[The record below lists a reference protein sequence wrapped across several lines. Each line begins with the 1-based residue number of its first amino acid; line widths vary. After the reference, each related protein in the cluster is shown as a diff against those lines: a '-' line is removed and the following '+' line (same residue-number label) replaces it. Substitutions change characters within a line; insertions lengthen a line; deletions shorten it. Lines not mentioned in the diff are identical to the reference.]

1 MSATPSYR
9 RSSLVR
15 RVLSGLFLSVSLL
28 TTACLLLLFYVHVG
42 SPEFQSIA
50 TVVAVSCLV
59 VGLAVGI
66 YVALSILQRIQ
77 PSLTE
82 LAMVAEALS
91 AGNLSVRT
99 TIERDDELGEFAR
112 AFNRMADQLE
122 AETQK
127 LAARDIQY
135 GVQSLDQVLVSTT
148 DLDKLVQNSL
158 EKVCYL
164 TGAQMGTIY
173 LWQEDRL
180 VLGAQWGH
188 NSSPPVVQLGEGIV
202 GQAAQKGEP
211 VIWENTDSDFLY
223 ATPIGNIIPR
233 SLSAWPLRLKRSLVG
248 VLFLASLT
256 PLSDQSQNL
265 LNSIDRRLATAI
277 SNAQSVQTIARQ
289 REELTTLFEQLVDGI
304 LLCDPQGKI
313 LKINSAG
320 RQMLGFACDPQSSP
334 VVATSMVEL
343 VQQFDIR
350 NSKGQPI
357 DPKQLVVFP
366 AMEKGTVVEDEIIMY
381 HPDRGEVILS
391 TKAAPLLGVAN
402 EQLGSVMILRDVT
415 QERYREKMLEE
426 TNYLMIEQQKRMSI
440 LQRLTNLIN
449 QQLDNLDELL
459 ASIVEATCDAFNWA
473 EVGILAL
480 YDTKKEQLVFSATKG
495 LHLDL
500 EGLPLH
506 AESVLT
512 RVFQEGVPQQVTEGD
527 TLLLDNVHL
536 QSVLCVPIESSRS
549 GRLGVL
555 AIGHSTLKQASSRED
570 CNLLASFGIQA
581 AIAISNAQLIKQIE
595 SQNAQLLEATQ
606 LKSQFLAN
614 MSHELRTPMN
624 AVIGF
629 SQVLLR
635 QKRDP
640 LTENQIDM
648 IERILRNG
656 KHLLELIDDILD
668 LSKIEA
674 GQMEQHPEYFHLD
687 ELIHHTCE
695 SLQPLATQKSLQF
708 LFQNNYGRCTLYQD
722 PRRVRQI
729 ITNLVSN
736 AIKFTDVGE
745 VRVEL
750 RPAEEGMVSIVVQDT
765 GIGIEPQYKER
776 IFEQFRQVDQSST
789 RRHGGTGLGLAI
801 TKELV
806 QMMGGT
812 IGVESTPGVGSRFEV
827 RLPFRAK
834 ELPPTPATN

>member
-1 MSATPSYR
+1 
-9 RSSLVR
+9 
-15 RVLSGLFLSVSLL
+15 
-28 TTACLLLLFYVHVG
+28 
-42 SPEFQSIA
+42 
-50 TVVAVSCLV
+50 
-59 VGLAVGI
+59 
-66 YVALSILQRIQ
+66 
-77 PSLTE
+77 
-82 LAMVAEALS
+82 
-91 AGNLSVRT
+91 
-99 TIERDDELGEFAR
+99 
-112 AFNRMADQLE
+112 
-122 AETQK
+122 
-127 LAARDIQY
+127 
-135 GVQSLDQVLVSTT
+135 
-148 DLDKLVQNSL
+148 
-158 EKVCYL
+158 
-164 TGAQMGTIY
+164 
-173 LWQEDRL
+173 
-180 VLGAQWGH
+180 
-188 NSSPPVVQLGEGIV
+188 
-202 GQAAQKGEP
+202 
-211 VIWENTDSDFLY
+211 
-223 ATPIGNIIPR
+223 
-233 SLSAWPLRLKRSLVG
+233 
-248 VLFLASLT
+248 
-256 PLSDQSQNL
+256 
-265 LNSIDRRLATAI
+265 
-277 SNAQSVQTIARQ
+277 
-289 REELTTLFEQLVDGI
+289 
-304 LLCDPQGKI
+304 
-313 LKINSAG
+313 
-320 RQMLGFACDPQSSP
+320 
-334 VVATSMVEL
+334 
-343 VQQFDIR
+343 
-350 NSKGQPI
+350 
-357 DPKQLVVFP
+357 
-366 AMEKGTVVEDEIIMY
+366 
-381 HPDRGEVILS
+381 
-391 TKAAPLLGVAN
+391 
-402 EQLGSVMILRDVT
+402 MILRDVT

-459 ASIVEATCDAFNWA
+459 ESIVEATCDAFTWA

-480 YDTKKEQLVFSATKG
+480 YDTKQEQLVFAATKG
-495 LHLDL
+495 LHVNL

-506 AESVLT
+506 EESVLT

-527 TLLLDNVHL
+527 TPLLDSVRL
-536 QSVLCVPIESSRS
+536 QSALCVPIESSRS

-555 AIGHSTLKQASSRED
+555 AIGHSTLKQVSSRED

-722 PRRVRQI
+722 PRRVRQV

-736 AIKFTDVGE
+736 AIKFTDAGE

-750 RPAEEGMVSIVVQDT
+750 RPAEDGMVSIVVQDT

-776 IFEQFRQVDQSST
+776 IFEQFRQLDQSST

-827 RLPFRAK
+827 RLPFRVK
-834 ELPPTPATN
+834 ELPLPPATN